1 MIEIDPGIIDSQ
13 ELMKRVKIS
22 VIKKKI
28 PEKFLGAETENSYD
42 YSEQIMSNIA
52 DNMRK
57 LRESYAI
64 VEKPIVSNRPVIGR
78 FIVLIKKVYRK
89 MTRWIFASYY
99 QQQTQIN
106 ETVMQTLSGMIEL
119 QELMIAEGRK
129 EYRGIK

>member
-28 PEKFLGAETENSYD
+28 PEKFLGTESENSFD
-42 YSEQIMSNIA
+42 YSEQIFAAIA
-52 DNMRK
+52 ENLQK

-106 ETVMQTLSGMIEL
+106 ETIMQTLSDMIEL
-119 QELMIAEGRK
+119 QELMIATCHK
-129 EYRGIK
+129 EYGGIK